1 MNRLANLNK
10 IGNTISK
17 ADIYENCKINLD
29 YVTAKSAT
37 GNTYETFK
45 VEITTEDGKSKT
57 FNLMRP
63 SKGFAGDITVDG
75 VKRKETDK
83 EALMRAEDRI
93 LQHIVKL
100 VTLVDGNKI
109 ATIEEESFKGMAKEL
124 VEIFKE
130 NNEKYNPT
138 FNVKIVLDKD
148 YTYTALPN
156 YANGTYELYNESKP
170 SKLFFTKTDRVKK
183 PEDEVAPSEL
193 DNVVPGPSNDTLPF

>member
-1 MNRLANLNK
+1 MSRLQNLNK
-10 IGNTISK
+10 IGNTISN
-17 ADIYENCKINLD
+17 AGIYENCKINID

-45 VEITTEDGKSKT
+45 VEITTKDGNSKT

-75 VKRKETDK
+75 VTRKETDK
-83 EALMRAEDRI
+83 EALVRAEDRI

-109 ATIEEESFKGMAKEL
+109 AAIEEESFKGMAKEL

-130 NNEKYNPT
+130 NNEKYNPS

-148 YTYTALPN
+148 YKYTALPN
-156 YANGTYELYNESKP
+156 YANGTYELYNESKL
-170 SKLFFTKTDRVKK
+170 SKLAFTAKDRVVK
-183 PEDEVAPSEL
+183 PVATIAPSEL
-193 DNVVPGPSNDTLPF
+193 DAPMPNDNTLPF